1 MPRFTLI
8 AAVLLAS
15 SLGCRKQRASAPE
28 DLSDSTPAAP
38 TVETPAVEPADTS
51 TRVQDLGF
59 DQRQRFAQSIRQ
71 QLSGIDQQIKDLAA
85 EAKSKGGAVSDRA
98 LARIRASRQTV
109 NRSLSQVDVATAAN
123 WGKVKQ
129 GVNRAVDDLTEA
141 IESAQPK

>member
-1 MPRFTLI
+1 MRRFMLI
-8 AAVLLAS
+8 TAVLLTS
-15 SLGCRKQRASAPE
+15 SVGCRKQRASEPGE
-28 DLSDSTPAAP
+28 MSDTTTPPAA
-38 TVETPAVEPADTS
+38 ETPPPEPADTT

-59 DQRQRFAQSIRQ
+59 NQRQQFAQSIRQ

-85 EAKSKGGAVSDRA
+85 QAKSKGGAVSDRA
-98 LARIRASRQTV
+98 LARIRASRKAV
-109 NRSLSQVDVATAAN
+109 DRSLRQIDVATAAN